1 MPSVLGKIAM
11 AFLLACGLAFG
22 VLAEAPVG
30 AQEDVGNCGAYA
42 TQEEAQA
49 VLDADPSDPEGL
61 DPDGNGVAC
70 EGLPSAAAGEVTADE
85 AASDGGDAAGEMA
98 GTGTSGADTTA
109 DGAAAPAEVAA
120 DGGDTAGGTTEAAS
134 SGGNAPVALPQTGVG
149 TGAGGAGMTWL
160 AVLAALGLLGSV
172 GLRPRRAN

>member
-70 EGLPSAAAGEVTADE
+70 EGLPSAAASEVTADD

-109 DGAAAPAEVAA
+109 DGAAPAEAAA

-134 SGGNAPVALPQTGVG
+134 SESNAPVALPQTGAG
-149 TGAGGAGMTWL
+149 TGAGGAGVTWP
-160 AVLAALGLLGSV
+160 AVLAALALLGGV